1 MRGGPLS
8 MLIYWKGWWWFGEG
22 EGGCLLVQKNGT
34 IEMLVYQGVEDVSK
48 VVTGLAEFCIHPAG
62 FCRLHKLFQVLNAL
76 FLAANPKD
84 RENHNLVTLT
94 AWTNATMK
102 DPSQNRF
109 F

>member
-1 MRGGPLS
+1 

-84 RENHNLVTLT
+84 EKTTIWSH
-94 AWTNATMK
+94 
-102 DPSQNRF
+102 SQHGQTQQ
-109 F
+109 